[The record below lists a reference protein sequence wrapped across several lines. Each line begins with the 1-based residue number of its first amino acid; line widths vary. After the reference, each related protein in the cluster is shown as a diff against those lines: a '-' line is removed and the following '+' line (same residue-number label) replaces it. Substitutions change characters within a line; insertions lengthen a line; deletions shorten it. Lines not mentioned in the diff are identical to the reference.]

1 MISLSVVNSFL
12 NAASRNGAH
21 VIQTRGYEEA
31 ARVTARIASENNVS
45 SIALARM
52 RDPLLRALRNELA
65 SMRAV
70 FNLDDYRLEEA
81 AKIAE
86 NVDMGVTVVDAG
98 LVEVG
103 VVVILD
109 SYSARLASTLPRR
122 FVALLPASQ
131 IIPTYDQLAE
141 FLARRYGEAGAA
153 ILIAGPSG
161 TSDIELTFVK
171 GVHGPGE
178 AYFIVVEEERE

>member
-1 MISLSVVNSFL
+1 MVV
-12 NAASRNGAH
+12 
-21 VIQTRGYEEA
+21 
-31 ARVTARIASENNVS
+31 ARIASENNVS

-52 RDPLLRALRNELA
+52 HDPLLRVLRNELA
-65 SMRAV
+65 GMRTV
-70 FNLDDYRLEEA
+70 FNLDDYLLEEA

-86 NVDMGVTVVDAG
+86 KAEMGVTLVDAG
-98 LVEVG
+98 LAEVG

-122 FVALLPASQ
+122 FAALLPASQ

-141 FLARRYGEAGAA
+141 FLAKRYGEAGAA

-161 TSDIELTFVK
+161 TADIELAFVQ

-178 AYFIVVEEERE
+178 TYFIVVEEERE

>member
-1 MISLSVVNSFL
+1 MIGLSVVNSFL
-12 NAASRNGAH
+12 KAASRNGAH
-21 VIQTRGYEEA
+21 VVQTRGYEEV
-31 ARVTARIASENNVS
+31 ARIVSRIASENNVS

-52 RDPLLRALRNELA
+52 RGPLLKALRNELA
-65 SMRAV
+65 SMKTV

-86 NVDMGVTVVDAG
+86 NVEMGVTLVDAG
-98 LVEVG
+98 LAEVG

-109 SYSARLASTLPRR
+109 GYSARLASTLPRR
-122 FVALLPASQ
+122 LAAILPASQ

-141 FLARRYGEAGAA
+141 LLARRYGEAGAA

-161 TSDIELTFVK
+161 TSDIELTFVQ
-171 GVHGPGE
+171 GVHGPAE
-178 AYFIVVEEERE
+178 AHFIVVEEKK